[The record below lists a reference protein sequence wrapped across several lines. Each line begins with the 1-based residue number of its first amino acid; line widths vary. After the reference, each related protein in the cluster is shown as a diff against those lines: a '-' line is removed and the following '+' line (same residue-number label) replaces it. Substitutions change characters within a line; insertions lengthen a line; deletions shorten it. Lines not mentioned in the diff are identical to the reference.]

1 MSHHL
6 VAIDRKRKAFAVV
19 ATRYAGHVEATND
32 PERLS
37 ALWEK
42 AFDARTGVR
51 NPIEIVHENDMPA
64 RFKRQPMPRKRGG
77 R

>member
-19 ATRYAGHVEATND
+19 ATRYAGHVEATEE

-42 AFDARTGVR
+42 AFDHDTGRR
-51 NPIEIVHENDMPA
+51 NRIELVHDNDVPP